1 MGDFPAAERE
11 ARKVLEVNPSYEKA
25 YRGLAYAQVG
35 QGQIAEAIKTY
46 QQLEKVSN
54 VGESSAASGLA
65 DIALY
70 EGRLGDA
77 VQLLQRG
84 AAVDLKA
91 GRTDS
96 AAADLALLGNAL
108 FLRNQKAAALAAL
121 DKALANSKSIS
132 TRFLTARVYAAAG
145 ETAKARSLAATLAS
159 ESQPE
164 PQAYAKLIEGEAA
177 LQDKDPRKA
186 IALFSEANKLLDS
199 WIGHFDLGRA
209 YLETDSFVEADSEFD
224 QCIARR
230 GESLDLFDFVPT
242 YAYIPPV
249 YYYLGRT
256 EEGLRSSGAANSY
269 WKFVSIQ
276 EKGDGGTMLEDAK
289 KRIDELNKR

>member
-1 MGDFPAAERE
+1 
-11 ARKVLEVNPSYEKA
+11 
-25 YRGLAYAQVG
+25 
-35 QGQIAEAIKTY
+35 
-46 QQLEKVSN
+46 
-54 VGESSAASGLA
+54 
-65 DIALY
+65 
-70 EGRLGDA
+70 
-77 VQLLQRG
+77 
-84 AAVDLKA
+84 
-91 GRTDS
+91 
-96 AAADLALLGNAL
+96 LALLGNTL
-108 FLRNQKAAALAAL
+108 VLRNQKPAALAAL

-145 ETAKARSLAATLAS
+145 ESAKARSLAATLAN
-159 ESQPE
+159 EAQPE

-224 QCIARR
+224 QCLARR

-256 EEGLRSSGAANSY
+256 EEGLRSSGAPNSY

-289 KRIDELNKR
+289 KRIEELNKR